1 MTTSTGPLRRT
12 TALLLAAAALALG
25 ACDDPTEVEGHFE
38 VDGFALFEGTTEL
51 YRYMLDDGEAATL
64 TLTQGIRD
72 VAFIPLDA
80 EGRFIPDDHAAG
92 EEEHELLI
100 EIGDATILTWT
111 PEAGEDGVHT
121 FVEFHGELNALQA
134 GSTTLDVCVPH
145 EGHCDFEV
153 TVPVTVTSP

>member
-1 MTTSTGPLRRT
+1 MTTITSTFRRT
-12 TALLLAAAALALG
+12 SALLLAAGALALG
-25 ACDDPTEVEGHFE
+25 ACDDPTEVEEHFE

-51 YRYMLDDGEAATL
+51 YRYMLDDGEAPTL

-72 VAFIPLDA
+72 VAFIPLDD
-80 EGRFIPDDHAAG
+80 EGRFIPDDHEAG

-100 EIGDATILTWT
+100 EIEDATILTWT
-111 PEAGEDGVHT
+111 PEAEEDGAHT
-121 FVEFHGELNALQA
+121 FVEFHGELNAVQA
-134 GSTTLDVCVPH
+134 GSTTLTLCVPH